1 MLKKIEAANKALQ
14 DRLEAERARK
24 FENERIEAA
33 KRSKFKI
40 GDIVMTHVARKMQAV
55 EIVDVCNFTAV
66 DGGERVHY
74 RVLTSY
80 GRVLNK
86 ITYPSSWVSA
96 GNEIENTMELID
108 RQKEKGKKKK
118 SR

>member
-24 FENERIEAA
+24 FENEKIEAA
-33 KRSKFKI
+33 KRSRFKV
-40 GDIVMTHVARKMQAV
+40 GDIVMTHVASKTQAV
-55 EIVDVCNFTAV
+55 EVVDVLSFDIVD
-66 DGGERVHY
+66 GEEMTHY

-86 ITYPSSWVSA
+86 IIYPCKFGVI
-96 GNEIENTMELID
+96 NNVMELID
-108 RQKEKGKKKK
+108 RPK
-118 SR
+118 